1 MSNVCDTSTLS
12 WFESNPKHV
21 LLNVPYLIRKKIDK
35 DALVKEI
42 NKKAFAQFA
51 QQVKVTIKEFSVEII
66 DKTIESIDRRIKK
79 ILTTREEH
87 RKY

>member
-1 MSNVCDTSTLS
+1 MPNVCNTSTLS
-12 WFESNPKHV
+12 WFESNRKHV
-21 LLNVPYLIRKKIDK
+21 LLNGPYLIRKKIDK

-79 ILTTREEH
+79 ILTTREER

>member
-1 MSNVCDTSTLS
+1 M
-12 WFESNPKHV
+12 
-21 LLNVPYLIRKKIDK
+21 
-35 DALVKEI
+35 KEI

-79 ILTTREEH
+79 ILTTREER